1 MIIRSYQDKDLF
13 VIKEITALCFDG
25 VCIDQNIE
33 NLVGEIDN
41 KSWQWRKVRHI
52 DADVATNASGVFVAE
67 VDKRVVGYITTRID
81 PESKVGG
88 IPNIAVLPAAQG
100 EGIGRALMERA
111 ILYFQEVGMHY
122 TRIETLD
129 QNDIGS
135 DFYPNMGFKEVARQ
149 IHYVMSIPDPD
160 GDGKG

>member
-1 MIIRSYQDKDLF
+1 MIIRLFRDADLQAL
-13 VIKEITALCFDG
+13 KEITTICFDG

-33 NLVGEIDN
+33 KLVGEIDG

-52 DADVATNASGVFVAE
+52 DADVAANASGIFVAE
-67 VDKRVVGYITTRID
+67 EDQHVVGYITTRVD
-81 PESKVGG
+81 QESKVGG
-88 IPNIAVLPAAQG
+88 IPNIAVLPDHQG
-100 EGIGRALMERA
+100 TGIGRALMETA
-111 ILYFQEVGMHY
+111 MQYFHEVGMHY

-149 IHYVMSIPDPD
+149 IHYVMPIPNPD
-160 GDGKG
+160 ASNQ

>member
-33 NLVGEIDN
+33 NLVGEIDS